1 MKLLQWVLSGALVLV
16 TFNPSQAQIPYRPFR
31 HSWPGMIGQRNYPLP
46 NYQAPNYPVPTYPS
60 PNYQNP
66 GYQMPMNPADGRRVW
81 VYGNQGE
88 GSFRQLNDGSWVES
102 NYSGQYYY
110 RELGRTPQFVDLFD
124 PNRNVFVRIQ
134 DGMMF
139 SHGLGQYNWNPGY
152 SGHWE

>member
-1 MKLLQWVLSGALVLV
+1 MLQWVLSGALVLV

-46 NYQAPNYPVPTYPS
+46 NYQAPNYPVPTYPA

-88 GSFRQLNDGSWVES
+88 GSFRQLNDGS
-102 NYSGQYYY
+102 
-110 RELGRTPQFVDLFD
+110 
-124 PNRNVFVRIQ
+124 
-134 DGMMF
+134 
-139 SHGLGQYNWNPGY
+139 
-152 SGHWE
+152 